1 MISLSDKKSL
11 KVAEEAARLLYYSV
25 VDDYRSAKE
34 VARSSL
40 GISSL
45 PSNFEV
51 AMQLDRL
58 ADKVEGESRREL
70 LVDMRRQTLQIMDK
84 LEPFGT
90 RLIGSVWRGTARRG
104 SDIDITVYSEEPEAV
119 ANFLRNEYGSVRAE
133 YMSKTSEGATE
144 RYLHIYLNS
153 PKYEVEIVVRSPEE
167 MDERRICETYGD
179 RIVGLTKAQLREL
192 LEKNPARRFL
202 PRRDVG
208 LRNGKRRG

>member
-1 MISLSDKKSL
+1 MRDRDRAE
-11 KVAEEAARLLYYSV
+11 VAEEAAALLYYGFV
-25 VDDYRSAKE
+25 EDYKSAKE
-34 VARSSL
+34 TACSSL
-40 GISSL
+40 GIKAL
-45 PSNFEV
+45 PSNFDV
-51 AMQLDRL
+51 AVKLDEL
-58 ADKVEGESRREL
+58 ADRIEGNQRREL
-70 LVDMRRQTLQIMDK
+70 LIDLRKKALQIMDELETFNPK
-84 LEPFGT
+84 LV
-90 RLIGSVWRGTARRG
+90 GSVWRGTPRKG

-133 YMSKTSEGATE
+133 YMSKTSEGATA